1 MLLGAAGLLGRVTAL
16 FLAGV
21 AAVLLGRSTGDEGK
35 SGDCHKEGQKSVH
48 SRCKVW
54 VELKASGTRPE
65 TAYLPERTPMSTIG
79 GAG

>member
-16 FLAGV
+16 FLTGV

-48 SRCKVW
+48 SRCKV
-54 VELKASGTRPE
+54 
-65 TAYLPERTPMSTIG
+65 
-79 GAG
+79 